1 MIEFGSLGDLARHL
15 MQETVGGLTNTQHGL
30 KAAAELLE
38 REAKAEFG
46 TYQQAVGPFEAWPDL
61 ADATK
66 ADRVA
71 KGFTENDPLLRSGG
85 LRDSIQHEVEEWEAI
100 IGSEDPIMLFQELG
114 TERIPPRPVLGT
126 ALWRNIDR
134 IQQLVGFAAASG
146 FVGGS
151 PIDPSLGY
159 DIGVRE

>member
-1 MIEFGSLGDLARHL
+1 MIEFGSLGDLAHHL
-15 MQETVGGLTNTQHGL
+15 MSETVGGLKNTQHGL

-38 REAKAEFG
+38 RQAKAEFG
-46 TYQQAVGPFEAWPDL
+46 TYQQAIGPFDAWAEL

-71 KGFTENDPLLRSGG
+71 RGFTENDPLLRSGE
-85 LRDSIQHEVEEWEAI
+85 LRDGIKHEVEDWEAT
-100 IGSEDPIMLFQELG
+100 IGSEDPVMLFQELG
-114 TERIPPRPVLGT
+114 TENMPPRPVLGT
-126 ALWRNIDR
+126 ALWLNIDK

-146 FVGGS
+146 FVGGE

-159 DIGVRE
+159 DL